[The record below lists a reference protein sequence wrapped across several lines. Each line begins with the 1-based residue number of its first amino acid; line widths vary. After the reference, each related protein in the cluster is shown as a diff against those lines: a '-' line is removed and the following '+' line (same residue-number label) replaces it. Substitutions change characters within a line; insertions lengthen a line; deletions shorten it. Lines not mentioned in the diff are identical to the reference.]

1 MLHPHTQLQFI
12 NDQIGYGVVAT
23 RLIPRGSI
31 TWVRDDLDQTFS
43 AAQVERMAASYREI
57 IDKYCFVDAK
67 GNFVLCWD
75 LARYLNHSCDPS
87 CRSAGYD
94 FEIAVRDIYPGEE
107 LTDDYGSLNLEY
119 DFVCFCASPSCRQ
132 TIHPGDLL
140 KYADSWDQSVASS
153 FRLITTVPQ
162 PLWPFVKEKDA
173 VEAALAGHIP
183 IASCRENYYEFPVSD
198 LGATARADAHQVRSD

>member
-1 MLHPHTQLQFI
+1 MLHPHTRLQFI

-23 RLIPRGSI
+23 QLIPRGSI

-43 AAQVERMAASYREI
+43 AAQVELMPATYREI

-67 GNFVLCWD
+67 GSFVLCWD

-94 FEIAVRDIYPGEE
+94 FEIAVRDIHPDEE
-107 LTDDYGSLNLEY
+107 LTDDYGSLNLLY
-119 DFVCFCASPSCRQ
+119 DFVCCCTSPSCRK

-140 KYADSWDQSVASS
+140 KYVDLWDQSIAEP
-153 FRLITTVPQ
+153 FRLIPTLPQ
-162 PLWPFVKEKDA
+162 PLWHLVKEKEA
-173 VEAALAGHIP
+173 VEAALAGRLP
-183 IASCRENYYEFPVSD
+183 IASCQKNYYEFPILAASQPTTHASA
-198 LGATARADAHQVRSD
+198 LP

>member
-23 RLIPRGSI
+23 RLIPQGSI

-94 FEIAVRDIYPGEE
+94 FEVAVRDIHPGEE

-119 DFVCFCASPSCRQ
+119 GFVCFCASPSCRK

-140 KYADSWDQSVASS
+140 KYADSWDQSVAGP
-153 FRLITTVPQ
+153 FRLITTVSQ
-162 PLWPFVKEKDA
+162 PLWPFVKEKEA
-173 VEAALAGHIP
+173 VEAVLAGRTP

-198 LGATARADAHQVRSD
+198 LRATACADAPQVRSD